1 MRFALFR
8 ISLSWRGTDPVQTV
22 WTLVALLFIA
32 AIFYRVA
39 YVVPYD
45 TCNDIWLQAERRQ
58 TDPERA
64 DFVAE
69 CMDALENSDLF
80 DAADWK
86 AKAQRP

>member
-1 MRFALFR
+1 M
-8 ISLSWRGTDPVQTV
+8 QKV
-22 WTLVALLFIA
+22 WTLLALLFSA
-32 AIFYRVA
+32 TIFYRVA

-58 TDPERA
+58 TDPEQA

-80 DAADWK
+80 DAAHWK